1 MPRSVYRHREP
12 NLTEGESNHARNILR
27 VQRMPRQGRPPILA
41 HHPIDPMDRTAEPP
55 SSAHR
60 RIRVYPRSKSA
71 ARARIDGRARR
82 MGDRMNLYAWLALLL
97 RLHAC
102 RVYED
107 LSALCGI
114 IPHGVPW

>member
-1 MPRSVYRHREP
+1 
-12 NLTEGESNHARNILR
+12 
-27 VQRMPRQGRPPILA
+27 
-41 HHPIDPMDRTAEPP
+41 
-55 SSAHR
+55 
-60 RIRVYPRSKSA
+60 
-71 ARARIDGRARR
+71 